1 MATTAPTKQTETM
14 DLPVT
19 LLLKMYETMRRIRM
33 FDEAVR
39 ELFAAGELPG
49 FVHVYVGEEAVA
61 SGVML
66 ALNDDDYI
74 TSTHRGH
81 GHCVAKGVDMAGMM
95 AELYGRATGIC
106 KGKGGS
112 MHIADVSKGMLG
124 ANGIVAGGTPIAVG
138 AALSAQM
145 RKSGQ
150 VAACFFGDGATNE
163 GIFHESLN
171 LASIWDLPCVF
182 VCENNGYAQSTATC
196 YAMNVEHLAER
207 ARSYNIPGVIVDGQ
221 DVIAVYRAAAVAVE
235 RARAGKGPTLLECK
249 VLRFHGHYEG
259 DADKY
264 RTKQAVADLR
274 QRDPLKLFT
283 ENVAPA
289 AGIKSGQLTEI
300 DHRVADELEKA
311 KAFARSSPT
320 PAPED
325 CLTDVYVEYERKN

>member
-1 MATTAPTKQTETM
+1 MATTAPPTQADTT

-19 LLLKMYETMRRIRM
+19 LLLKMYETMRRIRS
-33 FDEAVR
+33 FDDAVH

-81 GHCVAKGVDMAGMM
+81 GHCVAKGVDLGGMM

-112 MHIADVSKGMLG
+112 MHIADFSKGMLG
-124 ANGIVAGGTPIAVG
+124 ANGIVAGGTPIAIG

-145 RKSGQ
+145 RGSGQ
-150 VAACFFGDGATNE
+150 VAVCFFGDGATNE

-207 ARSYNIPGVIVDGQ
+207 SKAYNIPGVIVDGQ
-221 DVIAVYRAAAVAVE
+221 DVVAVYRASAEAIQ
-235 RARAGKGPTLLECK
+235 RARSGKGPTLLECK
-249 VLRFHGHYEG
+249 VLRFYGHYEG

-274 QRDPLKLFT
+274 QRDPLKLFAD
-283 ENVAPA
+283 NVAPA
-289 AGIKSGQLTEI
+289 AGITAAQLTEI
-300 DHRVADELEKA
+300 DQRVTDELEKA
-311 KAFARSSPT
+311 KAFARNSPA

-325 CLTDVYVEYERKN
+325 CLKDVYVDY